1 MCPFF
6 VPSVSFC
13 VLIFIDWVWLVF
25 CPCDPQGGFSVRVG
39 RNHNKPNASTFQRAG
54 KFAKHSRSQHCE
66 LPVALF
72 ANLSNFLPFLTGK
85 PRGIHRKVHFPPV
98 AFMISRWMIEKSA
111 FLCSTGSDWVQPCE
125 RIEGELY
132 LHRLTQCRGKF
143 IKKCKMQD
151 LSANICKTVRA
162 SSTALLGN

>member
-1 MCPFF
+1 MCPA
-6 VPSVSFC
+6 
-13 VLIFIDWVWLVF
+13 
-25 CPCDPQGGFSVRVG
+25 PQGGFSVRWG
-39 RNHNKPNASTFQRAG
+39 RNHNKPNASTFQRAS

-66 LPVALF
+66 LQVALF
-72 ANLSNFLPFLTGK
+72 ATFCQFEQLFPFLTGK
-85 PRGIHRKVHFPPV
+85 PWGIRRKVHFPPV

-111 FLCSTGSDWVQPCE
+111 FLCSTGSDWMQHCE

-132 LHRLTQCRGKF
+132 LHRLTQCRWKF

-151 LSANICKTVRA
+151 LSANICKTVPA